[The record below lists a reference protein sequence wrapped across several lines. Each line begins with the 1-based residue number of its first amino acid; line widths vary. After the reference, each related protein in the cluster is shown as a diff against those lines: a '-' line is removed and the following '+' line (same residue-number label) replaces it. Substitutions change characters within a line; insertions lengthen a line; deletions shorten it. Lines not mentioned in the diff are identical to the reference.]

1 MATVTLGHAG
11 RKAIVLDL
19 PTVLRTRLLLT
30 ANSGGGKS
38 WLLRRIAEQL
48 FGKVQVL
55 LIDPEGEFASLREKY
70 GYVLVGK
77 GGETPADVRSAALLA
92 HKLLELKA
100 SAVCDLFEMKPSE
113 RHRWVRLF
121 LEALIDAPKSLWHPV
136 VVIVDE
142 SQMFAPEKGQGESE
156 AKEAMI
162 SLASRGRKRG
172 FGAVLATQRL
182 SRLDKNVSA
191 LMLNR
196 LIGQHFEDVDVD
208 RALDLLSISGK
219 AARLQ
224 AALEMR
230 TFEPGTFY
238 AFGRALCLVRTLFRV
253 GPIETTH
260 PDVGAEVQAPAPPP
274 APEKVKKLLPALAD
288 LPKQAED
295 QAKDMTSARQ
305 RIAELERELRARPV
319 QIEPKVERVVERVEI
334 PVFSDGELS
343 RLEAAAAALV
353 ASGKQIAGVGEEIGT
368 ALRLRAVQPA
378 FQAPVRSVGASTARA
393 TFSKGY
399 LSRPA
404 PEPTSRLPGS
414 RANGDPS
421 LSKAER
427 RILSVLAQ
435 YPQGRTQTQVAL
447 LASYASS
454 GGGFLNAVGSLRT
467 KGWIRG
473 AKQQLELTPD
483 GQAAI
488 GDAWEPLPPPG
499 PELVDHW
506 LRSSHFGRAEREIL
520 RVLGEVYPSTL
531 TKEEVAERTVGT
543 GGEPYVATGGGFLN
557 ALGKLRT
564 LQLIEGAAEL
574 RASEDLFG

>member
-1 MATVTLGHAG
+1 MATITLGHAG
-11 RKAIVLDL
+11 RKPIVLDL
-19 PTVLRTRLLLT
+19 PTLLRTRLLVT

-48 FGKVQVL
+48 FGKVQVI
-55 LIDPEGEFASLREKY
+55 LIDPEGEFPSLREEY

-77 GGETPADVRSAALLA
+77 GGETPADVRSAPLVA

-100 SAVCDLFEMKPSE
+100 SAVCDLFELKSKD

-121 LEALIDAPKSLWHPV
+121 LEALIDAPKELWHPV

-142 SQMFAPEKGQGESE
+142 VQMFAPEKGQGESE
-156 AKEAMI
+156 AAEAVI
-162 SLASRGRKRG
+162 DLASKGRKRG
-172 FGAVLATQRL
+172 YCALLATQRL
-182 SRLDKNVSA
+182 SRLNKNVSA
-191 LMLNR
+191 QMLNR
-196 LIGQHFEDVDVD
+196 LIGMHFEDVDVD

-219 AARLQ
+219 TARLE
-224 AALEMR
+224 AAKEMR

-238 AFGRALCLVRTLFRV
+238 AFGRALCLERTLFRV
-253 GPIETTH
+253 GPVETTH

-274 APEKVKKLLPALAD
+274 APEKVRKLLPALAD

-305 RIAELERELRARPV
+305 RISELERELRARPV
-319 QIEPKVERVVERVEI
+319 QIQPERVVERVEI

-353 ASGKQIAGVGEEIGT
+353 ASGKQIAGVGVEIGT
-368 ALRLRAVQPA
+368 ALKVRTRQEFASAHGLRVVHPSPA
-378 FQAPVRSVGASTARA
+378 RPLPSRGPRVVAPPAAPLHVTRASEE
-393 TFSKGY
+393 
-399 LSRPA
+399 PA
-404 PEPTSRLPGS
+404 
-414 RANGDPS
+414 

-435 YPQGRTQTQVAL
+435 YPQGRSQTQVAV
-447 LASYASS
+447 LASYSSS
-454 GGGFLNAVGSLRT
+454 GGGFLNAVGSLRS
-467 KGWIRG
+467 KGWIEG
-473 AKQQLELTPD
+473 AKQQLVITPD

-499 PELVDHW
+499 PELVAHW
-506 LRSSHFGRAEREIL
+506 LRSSLFGKAERLIL
-520 RVLGEVYPSTL
+520 QTLADVYPSTL
-531 TKEEVAERTVGT
+531 SKEEIAERTG
-543 GGEPYVATGGGFLN
+543 YVATGGGFLN

-564 LQLIEGAAEL
+564 LQLIDGSAEL
-574 RASEDLFG
+574 KASGDLFE

>member
-1 MATVTLGHAG
+1 MATITLGHAG
-11 RKAIVLDL
+11 RKPIVLDL
-19 PTVLRTRLLLT
+19 PTLLRTRLLVT

-48 FGKVQVL
+48 FGKVQVI
-55 LIDPEGEFASLREKY
+55 LIDPEGEFPSLREEY
-70 GYVLVGK
+70 GYVLVGP
-77 GGETPADVRSAALLA
+77 GGETPADVRSAPLLA
-92 HKLLELKA
+92 HKLMELKA
-100 SAVCDLFEMKPSE
+100 SAVCDLFEMKPKD
-113 RHRWVRLF
+113 RHAWVRLF
-121 LEALIDAPKSLWHPV
+121 IDALIDSPKALWHPM

-142 SQMFAPEKGQGESE
+142 AQMFAPEKGQGESE
-156 AKEAMI
+156 AAESMRA
-162 SLASRGRKRG
+162 LAGRARKRG
-172 FGAVLATQRL
+172 IGPILATQRL
-182 SRLDKNVSA
+182 SQLDKGVSA

-196 LIGQHFEDVDVD
+196 LIGMHFEDIDVE
-208 RALDLLSISGK
+208 RALNLLSIAGK
-219 AARLQ
+219 AERLQ
-224 AALEMR
+224 ATKDMR
-230 TFEPGTFY
+230 TFEPGTFW
-238 AFGRALCLVRTLFRV
+238 AFGRALCLERTLFKV
-253 GPIETTH
+253 GPIQTTH
-260 PDVGAEVQAPAPPP
+260 PDVGAEVQISAPPP

-319 QIEPKVERVVERVEI
+319 QIQPERVVERVEI

-353 ASGKQIAGVGEEIGT
+353 ASGKQIAGVGVEIGT
-368 ALRLRAVQPA
+368 ALK
-378 FQAPVRSVGASTARA
+378 VRSRQEFASAHGLRVAHPSPARP
-393 TFSKGY
+393 
-399 LSRPA
+399 LPSRGPRVVAPPA
-404 PEPTSRLPGS
+404 APLHVTRASGEP
-414 RANGDPS
+414 A

-454 GGGFLNAVGSLRT
+454 GGGFLNAVGSLRS
-467 KGWIRG
+467 KGWIQG
-473 AKQQLELTPD
+473 TKQQLVITPE

-531 TKEEVAERTVGT
+531 TKEEIAERTIGT

-564 LQLIEGAAEL
+564 LELIEGAAEL
-574 RASEDLFG
+574 RASGDLFE